1 MRLARELRAK
11 GAKACMALN
20 PATDV
25 TPYAGVLGELDMLLI
40 MTVEPG
46 FGGQPFLDLC
56 LPKIKRARRIASAQE
71 LELRIQVDGGV
82 SAETIERCAVA
93 GADVFVAGSAV
104 YSAADPDQMVRELR
118 RLADEAAGP
127 TD

>member
-1 MRLARELRAK
+1 
-11 GAKACMALN
+11 MALN
-20 PATDV
+20 PPTDV
-25 TPYAGVLGELDMLLI
+25 TPYAGILGDLDMLLI

-46 FGGQPFLDLC
+46 FGGQRFLDLC

-82 SAETIERCAVA
+82 SSETIERCAIA

-104 YSAADPDQMVRELR
+104 YSAEDPDQMVKDLRELATVASR
-118 RLADEAAGP
+118 PDQSAPRVSE
-127 TD
+127 